1 MRKKQ
6 EAMHCLPKRESERE
20 RQRERGERQREQT
33 WDGVAFVSRGSNKL
47 KALLGNFKMLSTVSG
62 LTKTGVNHTLEDVFL
77 WGGRFNVFDQ
87 LMSFID
93 VLMLEVVDDL
103 RGERERES
111 QR

>member
-6 EAMHCLPKRESERE
+6 EAMHCLPKRE
-20 RQRERGERQREQT
+20 RERGERQREQT

-103 RGERERES
+103 RERERERERVKDRRVS
-111 QR
+111 